1 MSRTHNCAAPFDP
14 HLYRYPSRRTV
25 AYAQNGM
32 VCTSVPLAAQA
43 GLDIL
48 KKGGNAIDA
57 AIATAMALTVLEP
70 TSNGVGGDAFALV
83 WTKGKLYGINGS
95 GWTPKALNADVIKR
109 MGATAMPRRGW
120 ETVLV
125 PGIPSCW
132 AKLTERFGSLSL
144 KDNAA
149 AAIDYARNGY
159 PVSPD
164 VAGFWA
170 ADYQEMCKEL
180 VGDKYRPWFDTFAPN
195 GVTPEAGSIWKCE
208 DLANTLAEI
217 ADTNAESFYRGR
229 LAEKMVDWS
238 RKTGGYLEPDD
249 LSDYQAEWVEP
260 ITVNYKGYDV
270 YEIPPNGQGISVLM
284 AMNILKKM
292 ELGEQRESVQTYHA
306 MIEAMKL
313 AFTDAKAFVADPRS
327 MKTKVA
333 DMLSDKYAARRRAQI
348 SQDQAILPTVGAP
361 SCGDTVYLCTA
372 DKEGNMVSYI
382 QSNYCDFGSGL
393 VVPGTGIL
401 LQNRGS
407 NFSLDPGSDNCIE
420 GRKKSYHTI
429 IPGFLCKDGKAV
441 GPFGVMGGFMQ
452 PQGHV
457 QVLVNTIDYHMN
469 PQECLD
475 APRFQ
480 WVGEKRVQVDPW
492 VPEEVVA
499 QLAAMGHDVEVTR
512 EPGAMGRG
520 QIIWRTGEH
529 SLAAGTE
536 PRCDGMAAPW

>member
-1 MSRTHNCAAPFDP
+1 
-14 HLYRYPSRRTV
+14 
-25 AYAQNGM
+25 
-32 VCTSVPLAAQA
+32 
-43 GLDIL
+43 
-48 KKGGNAIDA
+48 
-57 AIATAMALTVLEP
+57 
-70 TSNGVGGDAFALV
+70 
-83 WTKGKLYGINGS
+83 
-95 GWTPKALNADVIKR
+95 
-109 MGATAMPRRGW
+109 
-120 ETVLV
+120 
-125 PGIPSCW
+125 
-132 AKLTERFGSLSL
+132 
-144 KDNAA
+144 
-149 AAIDYARNGY
+149 
-159 PVSPD
+159 
-164 VAGFWA
+164 
-170 ADYQEMCKEL
+170 
-180 VGDKYRPWFDTFAPN
+180 
-195 GVTPEAGSIWKCE
+195 
-208 DLANTLAEI
+208 
-217 ADTNAESFYRGR
+217 
-229 LAEKMVDWS
+229 
-238 RKTGGYLEPDD
+238 
-249 LSDYQAEWVEP
+249 
-260 ITVNYKGYDV
+260 
-270 YEIPPNGQGISVLM
+270 M

-401 LQNRGS
+401 LQNRGN